1 MFIPPLSIAEVLIAK
16 HLASEQGSVLMIP
29 SRVLVCRLSAIGD
42 CIETWPVVTAL
53 KRFAPECEIHWVVD
67 CGVDS
72 LLREHASIDH
82 VIRLP
87 KGWLKRPSL
96 LWQVRTQLREYSIDI
111 AIDPQGLTK
120 SAIISW
126 LSGASQRIGFAPP
139 VSKEIA
145 PWLYTETIAPQRTH
159 LVDRQ
164 LELLT
169 PLGIR
174 GESVDFGF
182 TASDSA
188 LQWWQ
193 QAKMA
198 LGLKNSVVVINA
210 GAGWESRIW
219 DLQRYGEVAK
229 YLHMQGVTPLILWGG
244 KNELQMAHEIISSS
258 GQVAVLAPETNLS
271 QLAAVLED
279 CRFYV
284 GSESGPMHLAAALG
298 TLCISLHGPT
308 LAERSGPYGKG
319 HLMIQRQ
326 YDPIARKTA
335 GNEAL
340 LKISVD
346 DVVDRCELALRRTHC
361 DRSCAA

>member
-1 MFIPPLSIAEVLIAK
+1 
-16 HLASEQGSVLMIP
+16 MIP

-42 CIETWPVVTAL
+42 CIETWPMVTAL

-67 CGVDS
+67 CGVDG

-182 TASDSA
+182 S
-188 LQWWQ
+188 
-193 QAKMA
+193 
-198 LGLKNSVVVINA
+198 
-210 GAGWESRIW
+210 GWESRIW

-298 TLCISLHGPT
+298 TSSISLHGPT